1 MCTARTAVW
10 LYSLL
15 SSTPFLECLLTIPL
29 MGDSCHFACCL
40 SQTACNENA
49 DVLLFFD
56 PLKDEI
62 VSAIEKRVAAW
73 TFLPEGD
80 SALASLACQN

>member
-1 MCTARTAVW
+1 
-10 LYSLL
+10 
-15 SSTPFLECLLTIPL
+15 
-29 MGDSCHFACCL
+29 L